1 MSKVKDAKYEELKE
15 EVEKPTIESSIVVLR
30 TQLKDYREK
39 AEYFKTMTLKTSTP
53 AKSISIIPFTGDA
66 DGVITLNLKIKGT
79 YGDDIVMLFDD
90 FPLTIDNIL
99 VDRIKIK
106 TADSSTDEIFKVLS
120 FH

>member
-1 MSKVKDAKYEELKE
+1 MATKPLHRYTVAESNNLKVYEDYKAQEINCAANDTY
-15 EVEKPTIESSIVVLR
+15 VESA
-30 TQLKDYREK
+30 DWG
-39 AEYFKTMTLKTSTP
+39 STP
-53 AKSISIIPFTGDA
+53 AKSISIIPYTGDA
-66 DGVITLNLKIKGT
+66 AGVITLNLKIKGT

-106 TADSSTDEIFKVLS
+106 TADSGTDEIFKVLS

>member
-1 MSKVKDAKYEELKE
+1 MATKPLHAYTVQESNNLKVYEDYKAQEINCAADDT
-15 EVEKPTIESSIVVLR
+15 EVESA
-30 TQLKDYREK
+30 DW
-39 AEYFKTMTLKTSTP
+39 AGTP
-53 AKSISIIPFTGDA
+53 AKSISIIPYTGDA
-66 DGVITLNLKIKGT
+66 AGVITLNLKIKGT

-106 TADSSTDEIFKVLS
+106 TADSTTDEIFKILS

>member
-1 MSKVKDAKYEELKE
+1 MATNPLHKFTVQESNNLQVYEDYKAQEINCAADDA
-15 EVEKPTIESSIVVLR
+15 EVESA
-30 TQLKDYREK
+30 DW
-39 AEYFKTMTLKTSTP
+39 ADTP
-53 AKSISIIPFTGDA
+53 AKSISIIPYTGDA
-66 DGVITLNLKIKGT
+66 AGVITLNLKIKGT

-106 TADSSTDEIFKVLS
+106 TADSGTDEIFKVLS

>member
-1 MSKVKDAKYEELKE
+1 MATNPLHKFTVSESNNLQVYEDYKAQEINCATNDTY
-15 EVEKPTIESSIVVLR
+15 VESA
-30 TQLKDYREK
+30 DW
-39 AEYFKTMTLKTSTP
+39 ASTP

-66 DGVITLNLKIKGT
+66 GGVITLNLKIKGT

-106 TADSSTDEIFKVLS
+106 TADSGTDEIFKVLS